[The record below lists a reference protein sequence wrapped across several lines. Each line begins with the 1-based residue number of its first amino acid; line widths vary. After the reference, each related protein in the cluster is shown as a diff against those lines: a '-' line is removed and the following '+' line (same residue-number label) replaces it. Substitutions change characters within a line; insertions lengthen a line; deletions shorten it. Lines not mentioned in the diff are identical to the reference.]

1 LKEWLF
7 LAYLFACLHLSILK
21 ASREVERSY
30 GIAYRSARKVMHAI
44 HKGEDEGGSWK
55 LSGII
60 EMDETYITAG
70 LKGEGN
76 HERILCLGRK
86 PRRRGLK
93 AKPGRGSWKDDKP
106 PIMILVERKKR
117 ERYVPSTDVEG
128 ETIGRIASSQV
139 KACGAQL
146 QNLHGWL
153 SILHGPPKPWLRT

>member
-1 LKEWLF
+1 MKEWLF

-76 HERILCLGRK
+76 HRRILYLGRK
-86 PRRRGLK
+86 P
-93 AKPGRGSWKDDKP
+93 
-106 PIMILVERKKR
+106 
-117 ERYVPSTDVEG
+117 
-128 ETIGRIASSQV
+128 IGV
-139 KACGAQL
+139 
-146 QNLHGWL
+146 
-153 SILHGPPKPWLRT
+153 